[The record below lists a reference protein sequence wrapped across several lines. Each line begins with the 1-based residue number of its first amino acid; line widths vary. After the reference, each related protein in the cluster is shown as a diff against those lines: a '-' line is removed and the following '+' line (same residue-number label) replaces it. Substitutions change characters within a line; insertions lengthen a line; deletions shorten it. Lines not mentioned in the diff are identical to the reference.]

1 MEKLEA
7 SLSSRAK
14 SKSPY
19 SNIKPKINN
28 RSVTIGKYENS
39 SKKAD
44 RYLHKLSE
52 IRDILKSGK
61 KDKE

>member
-7 SLSSRAK
+7 SLNSRAK

-44 RYLHKLSE
+44 RYLHKLT
-52 IRDILKSGK
+52 
-61 KDKE
+61 